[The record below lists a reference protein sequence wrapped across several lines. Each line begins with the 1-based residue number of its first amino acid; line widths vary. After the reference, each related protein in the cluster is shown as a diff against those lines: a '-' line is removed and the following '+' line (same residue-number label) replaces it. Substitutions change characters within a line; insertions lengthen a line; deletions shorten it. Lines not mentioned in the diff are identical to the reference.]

1 MFHPC
6 EAASVPAAPATDV
19 GEAGAAGTGAAG
31 AAGTG
36 AAGAPGTGA
45 AGAPGTGAAGAP
57 GTGAAGTPGTGA
69 ARGGILNQLPPVRTG
84 AGTRMSP
91 LRILSSISAQVYRGL
106 LGSLLLRSKMCL
118 ITFTSPRFIDCNLL
132 NETIAIYENKKYHFK
147 VKVFSI
153 LIVGNMSK

>member
-45 AGAPGTGAAGAP
+45 AGAPGTGAAG
-57 GTGAAGTPGTGA
+57 TPGTGA
-69 ARGGILNQLPPVRTG
+69 ARGGILNQLPPVRTD
-84 AGTRMSP
+84 AGTRRSP
-91 LRILSSISAQVYRGL
+91 LRILSSISAQLYRV
-106 LGSLLLRSKMCL
+106 RSKMCL
-118 ITFTSPRFIDCNLL
+118 ITFTSSRFIDCNLL